1 MIVMHTQYNNYYKG
15 LGLQNNAYSNN
26 STFNNQDHHLRN
38 LKFCRNKFAF
48 KPLIISIH
56 VLSDKISDRDF
67 SYLSNQLCI
76 SKVGEKP
83 SLGDIITYAHSQIIE
98 SKYIAIVNTNIY
110 LKTSTDLFEQLDSIA
125 SRFTN
130 LGLTLTRRLDIITT
144 QLSTVVS
151 VIPDLSSS
159 DGWIFKTKNFQETK
173 INTSS
178 FEDIAFGAK
187 NSQNIIR
194 IAFERNGYIF
204 ANSCNY
210 ISAIT

>member
-1 MIVMHTQYNNYYKG
+1 MLTLITAHSITSGSSLAEFEDFVAT
-15 LGLQNNAYSNN
+15 
-26 STFNNQDHHLRN
+26 N
-38 LKFCRNKFAF
+38 LLSSQ
-48 KPLIISIH
+48 LITSIH
-56 VLSDKISDRDF
+56 VLSDKISDQDYT
-67 SYLSNQLCI
+67 YLSNKYNQLCI
-76 SKVGEKP
+76 SKAVEKP

-130 LGLTLTRRLDIITT
+130 LGLTLTRRHDIITT
-144 QLSTVVS
+144 QLSTVDS

-194 IAFERNGYIF
+194 IAFEQNGYMF
-204 ANSCNY
+204 ANSCNLFKFY
-210 ISAIT
+210 WVQGI